1 MKLLASGEREPRAA
15 LEPDYVAP
23 GAGNARRFDAQAR
36 PPQVRLGD
44 NANANAHV
52 GGVRLCTGGTR
63 AAGAPPRA
71 SAGLRR

>member
-1 MKLLASGEREPRAA
+1 MKLLAGGEREPRAA
-15 LEPDYVAP
+15 FERDHVVL

-44 NANANAHV
+44 NANAFV
-52 GGVRLCTGGTR
+52 GGVRLCTGVAR
-63 AAGAPPRA
+63 AAGALPHA